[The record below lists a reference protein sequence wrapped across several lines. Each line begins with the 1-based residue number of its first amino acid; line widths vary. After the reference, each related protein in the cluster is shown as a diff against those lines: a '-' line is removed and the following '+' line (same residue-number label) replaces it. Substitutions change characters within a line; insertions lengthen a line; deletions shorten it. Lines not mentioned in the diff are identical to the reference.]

1 MADEESPKQIS
12 LVIKTA
18 KEKKVVKVE
27 ESASVKELK
36 EQVSKEFGAPLE
48 QLCLIFAGKILKDQ
62 EPITA
67 HNIKDG
73 LTVHLVIRSAASA
86 RGDGARRPDEP
97 TAGSQPSGVPP
108 NPFGSGVG
116 GLPGF
121 SGLNLGSGTF
131 VEMQQR
137 MQRELLSNP
146 DLLRQLM
153 ENPFVQSL
161 MSNPDYMRQLIVGNP
176 QMQQLMERNPEINH
190 LLNNP
195 EMLRQTMEMV
205 RNPSMLQELMRT
217 QDRAISNL
225 ESAPGGYN
233 ALRRMY
239 TELQEPIMNAAQEQF
254 GGNPFASLLESNSE
268 SGVTQGQNQ
277 SSQGTEN
284 RNPLPNPWA
293 PGGGTTGGSGST
305 GSSTTGA
312 GSGGGSAGTGL
323 GGLGGLGGM
332 FGTPGMQSVMRQLAE
347 DPSLMQNMMSAPY
360 MQNMLQTLASNPE
373 MASQYRPGLS
383 SVFAAASGGAVP
395 VQRDDGEVF
404 PKQKRTVRTVHLPS
418 ESMTGSESVGPA
430 PSSSRDIAVQYR
442 PGLSSVFAAASDDA
456 MPAQRDDGEV
466 FPKQKRTVR
475 TVHLPS
481 ESMTGSESVGPAPSS
496 SRDIAVQYR
505 PGLSSVFAAASDD
518 AMPAQRDDGE
528 VFPKQKR
535 TVRTV
540 HLPSES
546 MTGSSDTRPLTCVSG
561 MMATNPLLADNPQ
574 LQDQMRRMMPQ
585 FLQQLQ
591 NPEVQG
597 LITNPQALQAMMQIQ
612 QGMEQLHRVA
622 PTMFPP
628 SVGTGLGAGT
638 TTGATTTSSTTS
650 STTATTETAG
660 STTTAT
666 TTTTGSSGT
675 TTTAGTTAPAGGNT
689 TTPQGLDP
697 LSQLMARMITSMA
710 TAQAG
715 GSNQPPEERY
725 RSQLEQLV
733 SMGFVNREA
742 NLQAL
747 IATFGDVNAA
757 VERLLQSQ

>member
-12 LVIKTA
+12 LVVKTA
-18 KEKKVVKVE
+18 KEKKVVKVS

-36 EQVSKEFGAPLE
+36 EQVAKEFSAPLE
-48 QLCLIFAGKILKDQ
+48 QLCLIFAGKILKDN
-62 EPITA
+62 ETIST

-73 LTVHLVIRSAASA
+73 LTVHLVIRSPASA
-86 RGDGARRPDEP
+86 RGDDGRRPDEP
-97 TAGSQPSGVPP
+97 SSGTQPSGVPP
-108 NPFGSGVG
+108 NPFGAGGLG
-116 GLPGF
+116 GLPGL

-137 MQRELLSNP
+137 MQRELVSNP

-239 TELQEPIMNAAQEQF
+239 TELQEPMMNAAQEQF
-254 GGNPFASLLESNSE
+254 GGNPFASLLENNAQA
-268 SGVTQGQNQ
+268 GNAPQGQSQ

-293 PGGGTTGGSGST
+293 PGGGS
-305 GSSTTGA
+305 A
-312 GSGGGSAGTGL
+312 GSGGSTGTADGGSTTGGTGS
-323 GGLGGLGGM
+323 GLGTSSM

-347 DPSLMQNMMSAPY
+347 DPSLMQNMMTAPY
-360 MQNMLQTLASNPE
+360 MQNMLQVMAANPD
-373 MASQYRPGLS
+373 MASQVL
-383 SVFAAASGGAVP
+383 
-395 VQRDDGEVF
+395 
-404 PKQKRTVRTVHLPS
+404 
-418 ESMTGSESVGPA
+418 
-430 PSSSRDIAVQYR
+430 
-442 PGLSSVFAAASDDA
+442 
-456 MPAQRDDGEV
+456 
-466 FPKQKRTVR
+466 
-475 TVHLPS
+475 
-481 ESMTGSESVGPAPSS
+481 
-496 SRDIAVQYR
+496 
-505 PGLSSVFAAASDD
+505 
-518 AMPAQRDDGE
+518 
-528 VFPKQKR
+528 
-535 TVRTV
+535 
-540 HLPSES
+540 
-546 MTGSSDTRPLTCVSG
+546 
-561 MMATNPLLADNPQ
+561 ATNPLLADNPQ
-574 LQDQMRRMMPQ
+574 LQEQMRRMMPQ

-622 PTMFPP
+622 PSMFPAGAAAGLGP
-628 SVGTGLGAGT
+628 GLGAGLGAAVPGTTTSASSTT
-638 TTGATTTSSTTS
+638 TTGATTTGQTAAGTNTTSTTT
-650 STTATTETAG
+650 STTG
-660 STTTAT
+660 TAT
-666 TTTTGSSGT
+666 TTTTTNSTTSGT
-675 TTTAGTTAPAGGNT
+675 A
-689 TTPQGLDP
+689 PQGLDP
-697 LSQLMARMITSMA
+697 LSQLMARMITTMA
-710 TAQAG
+710 TQQAG
-715 GSNQPPEERY
+715 NNQPPEERY

>member
-1 MADEESPKQIS
+1 MADEESPKKIS
-12 LVIKTA
+12 LVVKTA
-18 KEKKVVKVE
+18 KEKKVVKVD
-27 ESASVKELK
+27 ESATINELK
-36 EQVSKEFGAPLE
+36 EQVSKEFDAPLE
-48 QLCLIFAGKILKDQ
+48 QLCLIFAGKILRDN
-62 EPITA
+62 ESIST

-73 LTVHLVIRSAASA
+73 LTVHLVIRSPASA
-86 RGDGARRPDEP
+86 RGEGTGRPDEP
-97 TAGSQPSGVPP
+97 SPSGQPSGVPP
-108 NPFGSGVG
+108 NPFGTGVG
-116 GLPGF
+116 GLPGLA
-121 SGLNLGSGTF
+121 GLNLGTGTF

-137 MQRELLSNP
+137 MQRELMSNP

-217 QDRAISNL
+217 QDRAMSNI

-254 GGNPFASLLESNSE
+254 GGNPFASLLENSTQA
-268 SGVTQGQNQ
+268 GNNTVQGQSQ

-293 PGGGTTGGSGST
+293 PGGGSTGSGGST
-305 GSSTTGA
+305 GANDRGSMGST
-312 GSGGGSAGTGL
+312 GGT
-323 GGLGGLGGM
+323 GGLGGM

-347 DPSLMQNMMSAPY
+347 DPSLMSNMMNAPY
-360 MQNMLQTLASNPE
+360 MQNMLQTLASNPD
-373 MASQYRPGLS
+373 MASQML
-383 SVFAAASGGAVP
+383 
-395 VQRDDGEVF
+395 
-404 PKQKRTVRTVHLPS
+404 
-418 ESMTGSESVGPA
+418 
-430 PSSSRDIAVQYR
+430 
-442 PGLSSVFAAASDDA
+442 
-456 MPAQRDDGEV
+456 
-466 FPKQKRTVR
+466 
-475 TVHLPS
+475 
-481 ESMTGSESVGPAPSS
+481 
-496 SRDIAVQYR
+496 
-505 PGLSSVFAAASDD
+505 
-518 AMPAQRDDGE
+518 
-528 VFPKQKR
+528 
-535 TVRTV
+535 
-540 HLPSES
+540 
-546 MTGSSDTRPLTCVSG
+546 
-561 MMATNPLLADNPQ
+561 ATNPLLADNPQ
-574 LQDQMRRMMPQ
+574 LQEQMRRMMPQ

-622 PTMFPP
+622 PTMFPAGAP
-628 SVGTGLGAGT
+628 GAGLGPGLGPGLGLGLGAGLGSAVPGTTTSASSTTTSGAT
-638 TTGATTTSSTTS
+638 TTGQTAAGTTTSPTGTATTTTTSSTTGNQPTS
-650 STTATTETAG
+650 G
-660 STTTAT
+660 S
-666 TTTTGSSGT
+666 
-675 TTTAGTTAPAGGNT
+675 
-689 TTPQGLDP
+689 TPQGLDP

-715 GSNQPPEERY
+715 NNQQPPEERY
-725 RSQLEQLV
+725 QSQLEQLV

>member
-373 MASQYRPGLS
+373 MASQ
-383 SVFAAASGGAVP
+383 
-395 VQRDDGEVF
+395 
-404 PKQKRTVRTVHLPS
+404 
-418 ESMTGSESVGPA
+418 
-430 PSSSRDIAVQYR
+430 
-442 PGLSSVFAAASDDA
+442 
-456 MPAQRDDGEV
+456 
-466 FPKQKRTVR
+466 
-475 TVHLPS
+475 
-481 ESMTGSESVGPAPSS
+481 
-496 SRDIAVQYR
+496 
-505 PGLSSVFAAASDD
+505 
-518 AMPAQRDDGE
+518 
-528 VFPKQKR
+528 
-535 TVRTV
+535 
-540 HLPSES
+540 
-546 MTGSSDTRPLTCVSG
+546 

>member
-12 LVIKTA
+12 LVVKTA
-18 KEKKVVKVE
+18 KEKKVVKVS

-36 EQVSKEFGAPLE
+36 EQVAKEFDAPLE
-48 QLCLIFAGKILKDQ
+48 QLCLIFAGKILKDN
-62 EPITA
+62 EAIST

-73 LTVHLVIRSAASA
+73 LTVHLVIRSPASA
-86 RGDGARRPDEP
+86 RGDGGRRPEESSP
-97 TAGSQPSGVPP
+97 GSQPSGVPP
-108 NPFGSGVG
+108 NPFGAGLG
-116 GLPGF
+116 GLPGL
-121 SGLNLGSGTF
+121 SGLNLGSGSF

-137 MQRELLSNP
+137 MQRELVSNP

-239 TELQEPIMNAAQEQF
+239 TELQEPMMNAAQEQF
-254 GGNPFASLLESNSE
+254 GGNPFASLLENNAQ
-268 SGVTQGQNQ
+268 SGNAPQGQSQ

-293 PGGGTTGGSGST
+293 PGGGST
-305 GSSTTGA
+305 GT
-312 GSGGGSAGTGL
+312 GGSAGTTD
-323 GGLGGLGGM
+323 GGSTTGSTNSGMGSSGM

-347 DPSLMQNMMSAPY
+347 DPSLMQNMMNAPY
-360 MQNMLQTLASNPE
+360 MQNMLQVLASNPD
-373 MASQYRPGLS
+373 MASQ
-383 SVFAAASGGAVP
+383 VF
-395 VQRDDGEVF
+395 
-404 PKQKRTVRTVHLPS
+404 
-418 ESMTGSESVGPA
+418 
-430 PSSSRDIAVQYR
+430 
-442 PGLSSVFAAASDDA
+442 
-456 MPAQRDDGEV
+456 
-466 FPKQKRTVR
+466 
-475 TVHLPS
+475 
-481 ESMTGSESVGPAPSS
+481 
-496 SRDIAVQYR
+496 
-505 PGLSSVFAAASDD
+505 
-518 AMPAQRDDGE
+518 
-528 VFPKQKR
+528 
-535 TVRTV
+535 
-540 HLPSES
+540 
-546 MTGSSDTRPLTCVSG
+546 
-561 MMATNPLLADNPQ
+561 ATNPLLADNPQ
-574 LQDQMRRMMPQ
+574 LQEQMRRMMPQ

-622 PTMFPP
+622 PSMFPAGP
-628 SVGTGLGAGT
+628 AAGLGPGLGLGAGLGAAVPGTTTSASSTT
-638 TTGATTTSSTTS
+638 TTGATTTGQTAAETNTT
-650 STTATTETAG
+650 STTA
-660 STTTAT
+660 STTGTAT
-666 TTTTGSSGT
+666 TTTTNSTTSGS
-675 TTTAGTTAPAGGNT
+675 
-689 TTPQGLDP
+689 TPQGLDP

-710 TAQAG
+710 TQQAG
-715 GSNQPPEERY
+715 NNQPPEERY

-733 SMGFVNREA
+733 NMGFVNREA

>member
-36 EQVSKEFGAPLE
+36 EQVSKEFSAPVEL
-48 QLCLIFAGKILKDQ
+48 LCLIFAGKILKDH
-62 EPITA
+62 EALST

-73 LTVHLVIRSAASA
+73 LTVHLVVRSAGSA
-86 RGDGARRPDEP
+86 RGDASRRADEP
-97 TAGSQPSGVPP
+97 TSDGSPSGVPP
-108 NPFGSGVG
+108 NPFASG
-116 GLPGF
+116 GLPGLA
-121 SGLNLGSGTF
+121 GVNLGSGTF
-131 VEMQQR
+131 AEMQQR
-137 MQRELLSNP
+137 MQRELVSNP

-254 GGNPFASLLESNSE
+254 GGNPFASLLESGGVQSGGQSE
-268 SGVTQGQNQ
+268 GGQTQ
-277 SSQGTEN
+277 SSQGREN

-293 PGGGTTGGSGST
+293 GGGGTPGSGGT
-305 GSSTTGA
+305 PDG
-312 GSGGGSAGTGL
+312 GSGGGV
-323 GGLGGLGGM
+323 GGSPAAGLGGM

-360 MQNMLQTLASNPE
+360 MQNMLRTLASNPD
-373 MASQYRPGLS
+373 MANQMLS
-383 SVFAAASGGAVP
+383 
-395 VQRDDGEVF
+395 
-404 PKQKRTVRTVHLPS
+404 
-418 ESMTGSESVGPA
+418 
-430 PSSSRDIAVQYR
+430 
-442 PGLSSVFAAASDDA
+442 
-456 MPAQRDDGEV
+456 
-466 FPKQKRTVR
+466 
-475 TVHLPS
+475 
-481 ESMTGSESVGPAPSS
+481 
-496 SRDIAVQYR
+496 
-505 PGLSSVFAAASDD
+505 
-518 AMPAQRDDGE
+518 
-528 VFPKQKR
+528 
-535 TVRTV
+535 
-540 HLPSES
+540 
-546 MTGSSDTRPLTCVSG
+546 
-561 MMATNPLLADNPQ
+561 TNPLLADNPQ
-574 LQDQMRRMMPQ
+574 LQEQMRRMMPQ

-622 PTMFPP
+622 PGMFPAGMGP
-628 SVGTGLGAGT
+628 GLGSAVPGAAAAT
-638 TTGATTTSSTTS
+638 TTGSTGTTPTG
-650 STTATTETAG
+650 TATATSPASEG
-660 STTTAT
+660 T
-666 TTTTGSSGT
+666 TTTT
-675 TTTAGTTAPAGGNT
+675 TTANTAGGTTAAGGN
-689 TTPQGLDP
+689 PPPPGLDP

-710 TAQAG
+710 TQQA

>member
-1 MADEESPKQIS
+1 M
-12 LVIKTA
+12 
-18 KEKKVVKVE
+18 
-27 ESASVKELK
+27 
-36 EQVSKEFGAPLE
+36 
-48 QLCLIFAGKILKDQ
+48 
-62 EPITA
+62 
-67 HNIKDG
+67 
-73 LTVHLVIRSAASA
+73 
-86 RGDGARRPDEP
+86 
-97 TAGSQPSGVPP
+97 
-108 NPFGSGVG
+108 
-116 GLPGF
+116 
-121 SGLNLGSGTF
+121 GSGTF
-131 VEMQQR
+131 AEMQQR
-137 MQRELLSNP
+137 MQRELVSNP

-254 GGNPFASLLESNSE
+254 GGNPFASLLEGGGTQPGGQSE
-268 SGVTQGQNQ
+268 GGQTP
-277 SSQGTEN
+277 SSQGREN

-293 PGGGTTGGSGST
+293 GGGGGGTTGSGT
-305 GSSTTGA
+305 PEG
-312 GSGGGSAGTGL
+312 GSGGSPAG
-323 GGLGGLGGM
+323 GGLGSM

-360 MQNMLQTLASNPE
+360 MQNMLRTLASNPD
-373 MASQYRPGLS
+373 MANQMLS
-383 SVFAAASGGAVP
+383 SS
-395 VQRDDGEVF
+395 
-404 PKQKRTVRTVHLPS
+404 
-418 ESMTGSESVGPA
+418 
-430 PSSSRDIAVQYR
+430 
-442 PGLSSVFAAASDDA
+442 
-456 MPAQRDDGEV
+456 
-466 FPKQKRTVR
+466 
-475 TVHLPS
+475 
-481 ESMTGSESVGPAPSS
+481 
-496 SRDIAVQYR
+496 
-505 PGLSSVFAAASDD
+505 
-518 AMPAQRDDGE
+518 
-528 VFPKQKR
+528 
-535 TVRTV
+535 
-540 HLPSES
+540 
-546 MTGSSDTRPLTCVSG
+546 
-561 MMATNPLLADNPQ
+561 PLLADNPQ
-574 LQDQMRRMMPQ
+574 LQEQMRRMMPQ

-622 PTMFPP
+622 PTMFPAGMGP
-628 SVGTGLGAGT
+628 GLGSGLP
-638 TTGATTTSSTTS
+638 GA
-650 STTATTETAG
+650 
-660 STTTAT
+660 
-666 TTTTGSSGT
+666 TTTTGSTGTTATTSSPPAGGT
-675 TTTAGTTAPAGGNT
+675 TTTTTTNTAGGGTTAAGGN
-689 TTPQGLDP
+689 PAPPGLDP

-710 TAQAG
+710 TQQA

>member
-36 EQVSKEFGAPLE
+36 EAVSKEFSAPVEL
-48 QLCLIFAGKILKDQ
+48 LCLIFAGKILKDH
-62 EPITA
+62 EALAT

-73 LTVHLVIRSAASA
+73 LTVHLVVRSGNSA
-86 RGDGARRPDEP
+86 RGDASRRADEP
-97 TAGSQPSGVPP
+97 TSDGSPSGVPP
-108 NPFGSGVG
+108 NPFASG
-116 GLPGF
+116 GLPGLA
-121 SGLNLGSGTF
+121 GVNLGSGTF
-131 VEMQQR
+131 AEMQQR
-137 MQRELLSNP
+137 MQRELVSNP

-254 GGNPFASLLESNSE
+254 GGNPFASLLESGNAQSGGQSE
-268 SGVTQGQNQ
+268 GGQTQ
-277 SSQGTEN
+277 SSQGREN

-293 PGGGTTGGSGST
+293 GGGGGTP
-305 GSSTTGA
+305 
-312 GSGGGSAGTGL
+312 GSGGGTPDGGSGTPAG
-323 GGLGGLGGM
+323 GGLGGM

-360 MQNMLQTLASNPE
+360 MQNMLRTLASNPD
-373 MASQYRPGLS
+373 MANQMLS
-383 SVFAAASGGAVP
+383 S
-395 VQRDDGEVF
+395 
-404 PKQKRTVRTVHLPS
+404 
-418 ESMTGSESVGPA
+418 
-430 PSSSRDIAVQYR
+430 
-442 PGLSSVFAAASDDA
+442 
-456 MPAQRDDGEV
+456 
-466 FPKQKRTVR
+466 
-475 TVHLPS
+475 
-481 ESMTGSESVGPAPSS
+481 
-496 SRDIAVQYR
+496 
-505 PGLSSVFAAASDD
+505 
-518 AMPAQRDDGE
+518 
-528 VFPKQKR
+528 
-535 TVRTV
+535 
-540 HLPSES
+540 
-546 MTGSSDTRPLTCVSG
+546 
-561 MMATNPLLADNPQ
+561 NPLLADNPQ
-574 LQDQMRRMMPQ
+574 LQEQMRRMMPQ

-622 PTMFPP
+622 PGMFPAGMGP
-628 SVGTGLGAGT
+628 GLGSAAPGAAT
-638 TTGATTTSSTTS
+638 TTGST
-650 STTATTETAG
+650 G
-660 STTTAT
+660 TTAT
-666 TTTTGSSGT
+666 TTSPASGGT
-675 TTTAGTTAPAGGNT
+675 TTTTTTSNTAGGTTAAGGN
-689 TTPQGLDP
+689 PPPPGLDP

-710 TAQAG
+710 TQQA

>member
-12 LVIKTA
+12 LVVKTA
-18 KEKKVVKVE
+18 KEKKVVKVD

-36 EQVSKEFGAPLE
+36 EQVSKEFNAPLE
-48 QLCLIFAGKILKDQ
+48 QLCLIFAGKILKDN
-62 EPITA
+62 EAVST

-73 LTVHLVIRSAASA
+73 LTVHLVIRSPASA

-97 TAGSQPSGVPP
+97 SPTGQPSGVPP
-108 NPFGSGVG
+108 NPFGTGAG
-116 GLPGF
+116 GLPGLA
-121 SGLNLGSGTF
+121 GLNLGTGTF

-137 MQRELLSNP
+137 MQRELMSNP

-254 GGNPFASLLESNSE
+254 GGNPFASLLENNMQSE
-268 SGVTQGQNQ
+268 NAPPDQSQ

-293 PGGGTTGGSGST
+293 PGGGPTGTGGST
-305 GSSTTGA
+305 GTTD
-312 GSGGGSAGTGL
+312 GGSARGTG
-323 GGLGGLGGM
+323 GTGGLGGM

-347 DPSLMQNMMSAPY
+347 DPSLMQNMMNAPY
-360 MQNMLQTLASNPE
+360 MQNMLQTLASNPD
-373 MASQYRPGLS
+373 MASQML
-383 SVFAAASGGAVP
+383 
-395 VQRDDGEVF
+395 
-404 PKQKRTVRTVHLPS
+404 
-418 ESMTGSESVGPA
+418 
-430 PSSSRDIAVQYR
+430 
-442 PGLSSVFAAASDDA
+442 
-456 MPAQRDDGEV
+456 
-466 FPKQKRTVR
+466 
-475 TVHLPS
+475 
-481 ESMTGSESVGPAPSS
+481 
-496 SRDIAVQYR
+496 
-505 PGLSSVFAAASDD
+505 
-518 AMPAQRDDGE
+518 
-528 VFPKQKR
+528 
-535 TVRTV
+535 
-540 HLPSES
+540 
-546 MTGSSDTRPLTCVSG
+546 
-561 MMATNPLLADNPQ
+561 ATNPMLADNPQ
-574 LQDQMRRMMPQ
+574 LQEQMRRMMPQ

-622 PTMFPP
+622 PTMFPAGAP
-628 SVGTGLGAGT
+628 GAGLGPGMAPGLGLGLAGGLGSAAPGTTTSASSTTTSGATTTGQTAAGT
-638 TTGATTTSSTTS
+638 TTSTTG
-650 STTATTETAG
+650 TTG
-660 STTTAT
+660 TAT
-666 TTTTGSSGT
+666 TTTTSTTGNQPTSGS
-675 TTTAGTTAPAGGNT
+675 
-689 TTPQGLDP
+689 TPQGLDP

-715 GSNQPPEERY
+715 NNQPPEERY
-725 RSQLEQLV
+725 QSQLEQLV